1 MTTLLH
7 PPIPSL
13 KNKNASLKSLFNFG
27 CSDQWLVTV
36 ITGWQER
43 RPCVEPNACVVWSV
57 SHVLPGGWY
66 HWELVTSGA
75 RGGSGFSPEPGVA
88 GCSHSLPCL
97 HVSGSTTD
105 WDLII
110 GEGKRC
116 DYRQFM
122 VWAILESWRAFRLH
136 GSLIKQDTQ
145 LYNFSPL
152 CISVFLAFCVF
163 YITFLGNQASWNFLC
178 RDLLLI
184 KQTHVLA
191 TILPLCLSILWILR
205 CIKSHKFGWIFN
217 VSKYFWEPL
226 FLKVIGN
233 YHIWC

>member
-1 MTTLLH
+1 MAGDSHYWVAGEEALCRAERMCRVVSFTCASWWL
-7 PPIPSL
+7 IPLRVGDVGS
-13 KNKNASLKSLFNFG
+13 
-27 CSDQWLVTV
+27 
-36 ITGWQER
+36 TGWLGFQSR
-43 RPCVEPNACVVWSV
+43 ARS
-57 SHVLPGGWY
+57 GW
-66 HWELVTSGA
+66 VFS
-75 RGGSGFSPEPGVA
+75 FSPLSSCFRVPA
-88 GCSHSLPCL
+88 
-97 HVSGSTTD
+97 STTD

-152 CISVFLAFCVF
+152 CISVFLAFVSS
-163 YITFLGNQASWNFLC
+163 TSRC